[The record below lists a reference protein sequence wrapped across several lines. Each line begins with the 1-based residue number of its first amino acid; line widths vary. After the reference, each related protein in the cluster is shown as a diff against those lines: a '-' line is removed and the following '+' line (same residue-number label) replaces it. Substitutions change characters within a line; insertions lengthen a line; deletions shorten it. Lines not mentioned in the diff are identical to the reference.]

1 MSTLLSLSLPLSFS
15 PHPTVWV
22 GAKEERGKSF
32 GDAHL
37 TRSTLAARSPTHAI
51 SDQVKECGSSSRI
64 PESRVKT
71 KLEDESTGIA
81 REMRANLSDWAASQ

>member
-51 SDQVKECGSSSRI
+51 SDQVKECGSNSRI
-64 PESRVKT
+64 PEQRVKMT
-71 KLEDESTGIA
+71 KMTLEDGSTGIA
-81 REMRANLSDWAASQ
+81 SHESKVA